1 MMKAESS
8 PYCQKPVLSVLF
20 SLMKSA
26 VIKTGGKQYL
36 VSEGDSIRIEKLAD
50 VTEVGQKVVFND
62 VLLSAD
68 GEKAVIGAPTIS
80 GAAVE
85 ATVEKIGRQPKVLVV
100 KYKQKSRYMKRNGH
114 RQHFVQ
120 VKINKV

>member
-1 MMKAESS
+1 
-8 PYCQKPVLSVLF
+8 
-20 SLMKSA
+20 MKSA

-36 VSEGDSIRIEKLAD
+36 VSEGDSIRIEKLQD
-50 VTEVGQKVVFND
+50 VTEIGQKVVFND
-62 VLLSAD
+62 VLLSAEGD
-68 GEKAVIGAPTIS
+68 TTQIGAPTIQ

-85 ATVEKIGRQPKVLVV
+85 ATVEKIGRQPKILVV

-120 VKINKV
+120 VKITKI